1 MKTTELTVQL
11 PQAEVQFLEAYAQA
25 HSLSLAEL
33 LARFAR
39 RLQPRPPHPANL
51 KFTGAVPANV
61 DARAEYRRHLEKK
74 HR

>member
-1 MKTTELTVQL
+1 MKTTELTVEL
-11 PQAEVQFLEAYAQA
+11 PETEVQFLETYARE

-39 RLQPRPPHPANL
+39 RLQPRPPHPADL
-51 KFTGAVPANV
+51 KFTGAVPADV
-61 DARAEYRRHLEKK
+61 DARAEHRRHLEQK